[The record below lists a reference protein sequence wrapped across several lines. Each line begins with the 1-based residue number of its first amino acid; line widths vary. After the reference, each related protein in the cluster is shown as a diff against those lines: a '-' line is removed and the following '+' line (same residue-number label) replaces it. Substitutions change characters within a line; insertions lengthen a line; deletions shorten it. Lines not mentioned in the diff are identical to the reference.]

1 MIWSKHHI
9 IWWLRKVKMNSDSQI
24 NREAYKN
31 ALFWSGQIWK
41 SWNENINLACKQA
54 LFSWACFPFALRKI
68 TPAMNVDLILIDLK
82 RTERIVR
89 STDADK
95 RMKQSNLEA
104 TSWSHHFRKYHNY
117 LFLGRFQV
125 PRETENNGYVNFVG
139 GGGGGGGGEAKRL
152 LWYCLKW
159 RIQS

>member
-1 MIWSKHHI
+1 
-9 IWWLRKVKMNSDSQI
+9 
-24 NREAYKN
+24 
-31 ALFWSGQIWK
+31 
-41 SWNENINLACKQA
+41 
-54 LFSWACFPFALRKI
+54 
-68 TPAMNVDLILIDLK
+68 MNVDLILIDLK

-139 GGGGGGGGEAKRL
+139 GGVGGGRGSKKIIMVLSKVANTELSA
-152 LWYCLKW
+152 
-159 RIQS
+159 